1 MQRRDEITIQKIISE
16 MEVGIDMLGNTSLE
30 KFLHNEMLKRAL
42 SMTSINVG
50 ELVKVVSDEVRN
62 KYKKFPW
69 KAVAGMRDI
78 TAHRYQT
85 LRMEDVFFTVHD
97 EYPVLITS
105 LREILE
111 ENR

>member
-16 MEVGIDMLGNTSLE
+16 MEVGIDMLGSTSLE
-30 KFLHNEMLKRAL
+30 DFMQNEMLKRAL

-62 KYKKFPW
+62 KYKNFPW

-85 LRMEDVFFTVHD
+85 LRMEDVFVTVHD
-97 EYPVLITS
+97 EYPMLIMS

>member
-62 KYKKFPW
+62 KIRKGDRYDRADW
-69 KAVAGMRDI
+69 KSNLESEPLWRRG
-78 TAHRYQT
+78 
-85 LRMEDVFFTVHD
+85 LVF
-97 EYPVLITS
+97 
-105 LREILE
+105 
-111 ENR
+111 